1 MHKSFMNIQEETV
14 KFKALWH
21 WQIFG
26 QPT

>member
-1 MHKSFMNIQEETV
+1 MNIQEETV